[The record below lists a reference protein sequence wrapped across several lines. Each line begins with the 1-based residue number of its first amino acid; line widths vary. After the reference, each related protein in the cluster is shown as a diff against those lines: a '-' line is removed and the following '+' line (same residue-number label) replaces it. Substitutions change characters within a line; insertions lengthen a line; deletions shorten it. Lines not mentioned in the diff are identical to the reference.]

1 MPPSPPLTRFHAGF
15 RCCAGILVAVC
26 AVGITGCYSFP
37 KPVVSASPPGLN
49 WLTQLVPNS
58 TPQPTVNLEQLRPT
72 EATEVIHQGDLL
84 ELTVWDLYEPG
95 RPQTAPLRVE
105 PDGKS
110 SPPLLQP
117 LKVEG
122 LTHHEAEKLIA
133 EQYQT
138 SEILLE
144 PRILVRRLET
154 TQCPIQILGA
164 VQRPGTVKLNR
175 DQAVVYHALM
185 AAGGLT
191 PTAGH
196 HIQLVRY
203 PPAEPKPETPSI
215 VTDDSENPSEIKADT
230 DSGTKVATLDTS
242 VLRTPIQER
251 WFDLTNPEECKE
263 LARIPLQEG
272 DQITVKEEAAPIR
285 ISGQVKRP
293 GQYPL
298 PAGRPIDILQA
309 LQLAGGPTVTDLPLQ
324 LTLTRPLNG
333 ERNFERK
340 TFVLD
345 PKQPQPQ
352 MPQTQPG
359 DQLYLET
366 TPRAKVERVVGG
378 FRRLSPTA
386 ITQPDL

>member
-1 MPPSPPLTRFHAGF
+1 MSPHPHLTRFRTGF
-15 RCCAGILVAVC
+15 RCCAGVLVAVC
-26 AVGITGCYSFP
+26 AVGMTGCYSFP

-58 TPQPTVNLEQLRPT
+58 PQQPTVNLDVLRPA
-72 EATEVIHQGDLL
+72 EAADVIHRGDLL

-110 SPPLLQP
+110 SPPLLP
-117 LKVEG
+117 SIKIEG

-138 SEILLE
+138 AEILLE

-154 TQCPIQILGA
+154 SQCPIQVLGA
-164 VQRPGTVKLNR
+164 VQRPGTIKLNQ
-175 DQAVVYHALM
+175 DQAVVYHALI

-191 PTAGH
+191 PNAGH

-203 PPAEPKPETPSI
+203 PPPEMKPTVPKTTAEDAEGQNQNDEEST
-215 VTDDSENPSEIKADT
+215 
-230 DSGTKVATLDTS
+230 SGTTVTTLDTS
-242 VLRTPIQER
+242 AMRTPIQER
-251 WFDLTNPEECKE
+251 WFDLTNVEECKE
-263 LARIPLQEG
+263 LSRIPLQEG
-272 DQITVKEEAAPIR
+272 DQLTVKEEATPIR

-293 GQYPL
+293 GSYYL
-298 PAGRPIDILQA
+298 PAGRGIDLLQA

-324 LTLTRPLNG
+324 LTLTRPVNG
-333 ERNFERK
+333 ERNFDRK

-345 PKQPQPQ
+345 PKHPQPQ
-352 MPQTQPG
+352 MPTAQPG

-378 FRRLSPTA
+378 FRRLKSTA
-386 ITQPDL
+386 VAQPDL